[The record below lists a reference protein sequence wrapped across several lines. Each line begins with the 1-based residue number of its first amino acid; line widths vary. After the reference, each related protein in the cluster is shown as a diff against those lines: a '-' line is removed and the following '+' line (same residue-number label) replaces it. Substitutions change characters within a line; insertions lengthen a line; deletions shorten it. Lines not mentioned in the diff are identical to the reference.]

1 MPDSAGPHPVR
12 NGRCYGRSGARG
24 VSPGSREAA
33 VRHQVCRTAGDVMKA
48 EDLRAKSIDE
58 LNEELV
64 ALRREQFNLRMQHA
78 TGELTQNHEHGR
90 VKRDIARVKTVLVE
104 LSRAAGENK

>member
-1 MPDSAGPHPVR
+1 
-12 NGRCYGRSGARG
+12 
-24 VSPGSREAA
+24 
-33 VRHQVCRTAGDVMKA
+33 MKA
-48 EDLRAKSIDE
+48 ADLRAKSADE

-78 TGELTQNHEHGR
+78 TGELTHNHEHGR
-90 VKRDIARVKTVLVE
+90 VRRDIARVKTVLVE